1 MSQSRIE
8 KIETILKELLE
19 TTPNIK
25 GCALITMDGFAISS
39 VLPADSNE
47 EMVAGL
53 ATAMVGVGER
63 FATQLLNDHIDQTYI
78 KTKNGYAIM
87 NLISTDVI
95 LVLLTNEKIKLGL
108 AFLELKEPIK
118 KLHGLVQT

>member
-1 MSQSRIE
+1 MSQTRIE
-8 KIETILKELLE
+8 KIEIVLKELLE

-39 VLPADSNE
+39 ILPPEINE
-47 EMVAGL
+47 ESIAGL

-63 FATQLLNDHIDQTYI
+63 FATQLLQDHIDQTYI
-78 KTKNGYAIM
+78 KTKNGYAIL
-87 NLISTDVI
+87 NLISSEVI

-108 AFLELKEPIK
+108 AFLELKQPIK
-118 KLHGLVQT
+118 KLQGLVQS